1 MNQVSSGIWAL
12 RWYSQGGTQ
21 FQVWCGE
28 FFGWCPT
35 NQYCSE
41 NYPRKHVQRHL
52 LRKAQKQMFR
62 ERQQTHEPARKEHH
76 QCDAAG
82 NLQSQST
89 AEPTTTETNAGQQR
103 VPSCTASQTNEGTTR
118 GLESK

>member
-76 QCDAAG
+76 QCERCGKSAVSIHCGTDNNG
-82 NLQSQST
+82 N
-89 AEPTTTETNAGQQR
+89 ERWTTTCSQLHCLTNKR
-103 VPSCTASQTNEGTTR
+103 RNHPWT
-118 GLESK
+118 